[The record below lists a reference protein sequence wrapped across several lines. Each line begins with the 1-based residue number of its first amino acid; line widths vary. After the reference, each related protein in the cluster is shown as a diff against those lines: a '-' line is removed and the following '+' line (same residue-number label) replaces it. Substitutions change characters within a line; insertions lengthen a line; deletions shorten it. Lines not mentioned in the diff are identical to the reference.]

1 MAGTEAAGLAGGAS
15 DETISD
21 SRRWFIVW
29 LLFVASFI
37 NYLDRGAIS
46 VALPRIAHDLHLGPE
61 RKGVLLSAFF
71 WSYALM
77 QIPVGWASDRLNL
90 RWLYAGLF
98 LLWSLSQG
106 LTGLAAGL
114 GMLILF
120 RTLLG
125 VGESIYL
132 PGGTKI
138 VSMLFVPRA
147 RGFPTGLFDCG
158 IRAGLAFG
166 TPLTAVLIERFG
178 WRHMFLILGLT
189 ALLWL
194 PPWLAAFPSRLPQRA
209 WPGAAPAGGATPKR
223 GITMNRNLLGICL
236 GFFCFDYYWYLFVT
250 WLPDYLVTARHMK
263 LMAAGLYA
271 ALPYV
276 VFTIG
281 EPAGG
286 WIADALVRRGWN
298 ETRTRKT
305 IITAAYLTGLL
316 LIPAMLARSNTR
328 AIWLIA
334 AASLVGFSA
343 GNLLV
348 LPACCAPHDEVGLW
362 AGFENFAGNVAGVI
376 APLATG
382 LLIARTG
389 SYFAGFALGAVV
401 LVAGILAYWF
411 VVGELEFR
419 AREPG

>member
-1 MAGTEAAGLAGGAS
+1 LAGREAGAGAGS
-15 DETISD
+15 AGAISN

-37 NYLDRGAIS
+37 NYLDRGTIS
-46 VALPRIAHDLHLGPE
+46 VALPRIAGELHLGPE
-61 RKGVLLSAFF
+61 LKGVLLSAFF

-90 RWLYAGLF
+90 RWLYVGLF

-106 LTGLAAGL
+106 LTGLATGL
-114 GMLILF
+114 GMLLLF
-120 RTLLG
+120 RILLG
-125 VGESIYL
+125 VGESVYL

-138 VSMLFVPRA
+138 VSLLFAPQA

-166 TPLTAVLIERFG
+166 TPLTALLIERFG
-178 WRHMFLILGLT
+178 WRHMFLFVGLA

-194 PPWLAAFPSRLPQRA
+194 PAWIAAFPSRLPPLRA
-209 WPGAAPAGGATPKR
+209 AGAASADPPVARR

-263 LMAAGLYA
+263 LMAAGIYA
-271 ALPYV
+271 ALPYI

-281 EPAGG
+281 EPLGG
-286 WIADALVRRGWN
+286 WIADALIRRGYD
-298 ETRTRKT
+298 ESKTRKT
-305 IITAAYLTGLL
+305 IITVAYLTGLL
-316 LIPAMLARSNTR
+316 LIPATRAQSPTR

-334 AASLVGFSA
+334 GAALVGFSA

-348 LPACCAPHDEVGLW
+348 LPACCAPDAEVGAW

-382 LLIARTG
+382 ILIARTG
-389 SYFAGFALGAVV
+389 SYFAGFALGAVL

-411 VVGELEFR
+411 VVGELRFR
-419 AREPG
+419 PVPGR